1 MTERAVASIHFW
13 KIAFLHLVPFHTSL
27 VSLFLIRALLG
38 LSCSQAAT
46 WSPEKVWLHKD
57 RTLVLGCRAVL
68 STGQTCTVC
77 FGWLF
82 LIFLLLHFNLLFS
95 QWFLFIFNGLKV
107 CFFFFLIVRTLLTI
121 WGHNVCIVTS
131 LKGLRPGS
139 PSKGLYQILYPDSL
153 SKQKCRVNRA
163 EQVELNGDGADPVS
177 CLLFNPG
184 DNLLPFCGKFF
195 SDLPP
200 SARLVLPCSSTLLYK
215 HSSNVKFVFRETWWK
230 FLNQM
235 LWSSP
240 KSSDSTSLHFSTC
253 ATQPGSDKSVIS
265 LIPMTLMH
273 LI

>member
-107 CFFFFLIVRTLLTI
+107 CVFFFLIVRTLLTI

-153 SKQKCRVNRA
+153 SKQKCPVNRA

-177 CLLFNPG
+177 CLLFNPVTTSFPFAG
-184 DNLLPFCGKFF
+184 SSFQTCHLLQGLFFPAVQLCFINILLMLSLCSGNLGESSWIRCCEVLQNPVT
-195 SDLPP
+195 P
-200 SARLVLPCSSTLLYK
+200 RLFTFQRVQ
-215 HSSNVKFVFRETWWK
+215 H
-230 FLNQM
+230 NQ
-235 LWSSP
+235 
-240 KSSDSTSLHFSTC
+240 
-253 ATQPGSDKSVIS
+253 GVIS
-265 LIPMTLMH
+265 QSFLWFPWH
-273 LI
+273 